1 MAETTNESVSQ
12 ESAEKTDSAKQD
24 HKPRQTS
31 AIVKF
36 WIFIAV
42 VLSLVSVCAAGYMA
56 YRLEF
61 QLVPQFSSA
70 IDKIESVGSEI
81 SRLGADADT
90 QKDQLGSELQK
101 LTEEIDATG
110 TALTRLEGTVKQSEA
125 QVKQQVDGV
134 KDSIS
139 ALYQEEGNEAND
151 WKVEEIIFLMIMAK
165 HRVEIAGDVESA
177 LLVWK
182 VAEEQLKRDSDPRL
196 LDAKSAIQSEI
207 AALEA
212 VETVDLGSIAN
223 RLLSMANDVE
233 NLPLNLSPAVIG
245 PLVENEDEDTEQ
257 LMEQD
262 DSSYSAAL
270 SEVWNDIRSL
280 VRVKKIDVSERSLLK
295 PDMKIHLVQNLQLA
309 LMTAQSAAIRTDR
322 QLYQG
327 NLQYVGDTVSQ
338 HFSSDSPL
346 VVDFSNQINEL
357 IETEISVSIPDL
369 SNSIGLLRQALNA
382 GVEE

>member
-12 ESAEKTDSAKQD
+12 ESAEETSTAKND
-24 HKPRQTS
+24 HKPKRTS

-70 IDKIESVGSEI
+70 IDQIESFGGEI
-81 SRLGADADT
+81 SRLSADADA

-110 TALTRLEGTVKQSEA
+110 TAVARIEESVQEFDA
-125 QVKQQVDGV
+125 RVKQQVDGV
-134 KDSIS
+134 KNSIS
-139 ALYQEEGNEAND
+139 ALYQEEGDEAND
-151 WKVEEIIFLMIMAK
+151 WKIEEIIFLMVMAK

-182 VAEEQLKRDSDPRL
+182 VADEQLKRDSDPRL
-196 LDAKSAIQSEI
+196 LDAKLAIDNEI
-207 AALEA
+207 AALETA
-212 VETVDLGSIAN
+212 PTVDLGSVAN
-223 RLLSMANDVE
+223 RLLSLANDVAD
-233 NLPLNLSPAVIG
+233 LPLNLSPSVIG
-245 PLVENEDEDTEQ
+245 PFAENENEETEQ
-257 LMEQD
+257 LAEQD
-262 DSSYSAAL
+262 DSSNSDAL

-309 LMTAQSAAIRTDR
+309 LMTAQSAAIRSDR

-327 NLQYVGDTVSQ
+327 NLQYVGDAVSQ

-346 VVDFSNQINEL
+346 VIDFSNQINEL
-357 IETEISVSIPDL
+357 IETEISVNTPDL
-369 SNSIGLLRQALNA
+369 SKSIGLLRQALNA
-382 GVEE
+382 GVGE